1 MVITAHRQG
10 MGTSYVTATVT
21 LPSHALQIPSVYD
34 GDLHNEEE
42 VLAWLIEQLHS
53 DEIEDITD
61 EMLDKLIRE
70 SNHLAVLFCEYGEK
84 KNLKKKSLSEALFY
98 FFYLFSLR

>member
-1 MVITAHRQG
+1 M
-10 MGTSYVTATVT
+10 S
-21 LPSHALQIPSVYD
+21 LQIPSLYD

-70 SNHLAVLFCEYGEK
+70 ANHLAVLFCECIFKE
-84 KNLKKKSLSEALFY
+84 NFC
-98 FFYLFSLR
+98 